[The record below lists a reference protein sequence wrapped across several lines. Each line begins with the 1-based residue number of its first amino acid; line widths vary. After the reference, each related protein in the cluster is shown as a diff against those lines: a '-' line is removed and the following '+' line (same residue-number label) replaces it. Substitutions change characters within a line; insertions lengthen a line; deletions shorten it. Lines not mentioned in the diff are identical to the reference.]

1 MKAWQMPHGQ
11 IKPLRVH
18 KLNTWQI
25 KRGRVWEFCLHTLLA
40 RSMYVYVYKIGLLKY
55 KVENSLTL
63 PYERSHS
70 KRVFKELNVDRSD
83 QAVQKYKMCIST
95 IK

>member
-1 MKAWQMPHGQ
+1 MT
-11 IKPLRVH
+11 
-18 KLNTWQI
+18 LN
-25 KRGRVWEFCLHTLLA
+25 GGEFENFVYTLILA